1 MRRHPEH
8 GVLQRVVREHL
19 ETFLAE
25 ARARGGGEGLPRF
38 IERELRAFLG
48 CGVMASGC
56 ARFRCAGCAREI
68 LVAFSC
74 KGRGFCP
81 SCCGRRMAVLA
92 AHLVDGVFGD
102 LPVRQWVLTLPH
114 RLRYA
119 LAYDPPLCRAV
130 LGVFVRALLGFERRR
145 ARARGVV
152 GRGGAVTAIQRCGS
166 ALNTNVH
173 IHTLVAEGVF
183 ATAAD
188 GAVRFVP
195 AVRPPTDMEVGRLL
209 APVRRR
215 IVRLVR
221 RYGPALDG
229 AAADG
234 GITQGLALEE
244 PALAAIAGASVV
256 GRVATGPRAGHLVM
270 RLGADATAPVVSSA
284 GPRHAHHEGFD
295 LHADVAV
302 GANDRRRL
310 ERLWSRR
317 APRRR
322 VDRAGCPRPPA
333 EHRPTARPRATPG
346 CRAAARVRPSPDYS

>member
-1 MRRHPEH
+1 MTIDLGGHPSPRRPSPARGQRTCVRRHPEP

-25 ARARGGGEGLPRF
+25 VRARGGGEGLPRF
-38 IERELRAFLG
+38 VEKELRAFLG
-48 CGVMASGC
+48 CGVMASGF
-56 ARFRCAGCAREI
+56 ARFCCGGCGREI

-173 IHTLVAEGVF
+173 FHTLVAEGVF
-183 ATAAD
+183 ASAVD
-188 GAVRFVP
+188 GSLRFVP
-195 AVRPPTDMEVGRLL
+195 AGRPPTDLEVGRLL
-209 APVRRR
+209 VAARRR

-221 RYGPALDG
+221 RHGVVLDATLDDG
-229 AAADG
+229 GAADG
-234 GITQGLALEE
+234 LALDP

-256 GRVATGPRAGHLVM
+256 GRVATGPRAGHVVL
-270 RLGADATAPVVSSA
+270 RLGAAGARSPKPWHRSRD
-284 GPRHAHHEGFD
+284 GPRSC
-295 LHADVAV
+295 
-302 GANDRRRL
+302 DRRPLR
-310 ERLWSRR
+310 
-317 APRRR
+317 
-322 VDRAGCPRPPA
+322 
-333 EHRPTARPRATPG
+333 
-346 CRAAARVRPSPDYS
+346 